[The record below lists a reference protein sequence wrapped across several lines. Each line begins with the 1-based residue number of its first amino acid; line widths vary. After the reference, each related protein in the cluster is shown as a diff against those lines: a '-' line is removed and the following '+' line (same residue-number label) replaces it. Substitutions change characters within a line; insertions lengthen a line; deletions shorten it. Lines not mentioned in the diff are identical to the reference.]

1 MAEDQERE
9 LRTVLVVGAHP
20 DDPEFGCA
28 ATMAKWANEG
38 REIHYVLLTSG
49 DKGSHDPGIRPGEV
63 AAMREKEQRAAAEEL
78 GVRSVRFL
86 HYPDGQLENTME
98 LRRHL
103 CHLIRNI
110 KPDILVTIDPWRRY
124 QLHPD
129 HRVAGQVALDAA
141 WAAREWYLFPEQL
154 VDNDPWRVQ
163 EIFLFWTD
171 DADYFE
177 DVNSS
182 IDQRVAALMQHDSQ
196 VNGRKEK
203 VAERIRKAAGETGKD
218 HGYEYAEGFKRIVL
232 H

>member
-1 MAEDQERE
+1 MAEDQKRE

-28 ATMAKWANEG
+28 ATIAKWANEG
-38 REIHYVLLTSG
+38 REVHYVLLTSG

-110 KPDILVTIDPWRRY
+110 KPDILMTIDPWRRY

-129 HRVAGQVALDAA
+129 HRVAGQVALDAS

-163 EIFLFWTD
+163 EIYLFWTD

-177 DVNSS
+177 DVSSS
-182 IDQRVAALMQHDSQ
+182 IDQRVAALMQHNSQ
-196 VNGRKEK
+196 VNGRKEH
-203 VAERIRKAAGETGKD
+203 VSERIRKAAGATGKD